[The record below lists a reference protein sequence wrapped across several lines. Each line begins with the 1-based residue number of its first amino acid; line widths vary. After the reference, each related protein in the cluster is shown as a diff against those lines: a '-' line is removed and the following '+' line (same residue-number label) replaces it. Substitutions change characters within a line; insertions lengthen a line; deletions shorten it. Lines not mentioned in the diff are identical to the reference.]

1 MMQEFADKLGV
12 DAYGINR
19 VVTDLRKDAGVN
31 VEPKAGADVQVCTI
45 CSDAFSQRGL

>member
-1 MMQEFADKLGV
+1 MQDFADKLGV

-31 VEPKAGADVQVCTI
+31 VEPKAPVDVQVGSI
-45 CSDAFSQRGL
+45 YS